1 MSPHLKAGLTAEAA
15 SQICMNQC
23 KAQCCKGPLLLRLS
37 DEEVSVLEN
46 LAENLEVD
54 IVTTRA
60 PHGGRWLRFSD
71 HAGERCPF
79 LDKTTSAC
87 RIYHNRPQRCREFP
101 ERPTPG
107 CAISGCP

>member
-1 MSPHLKAGLTAEAA
+1 MSPYIIAGLTPESA
-15 SQICMNQC
+15 SQICLNRC
-23 KAQCCKGPLLLRLS
+23 KAQCCKGPLILRLS
-37 DEEVSVLEN
+37 DEEGSVLEN
-46 LAENLEVD
+46 LGKNLGVD

-79 LDKTTSAC
+79 LDDATSAC
-87 RIYHNRPQRCREFP
+87 RIYHDRPQRCREFP

-107 CAISGCP
+107 CAISGPL